1 MILEKNNH
9 FERIILIGMPCS
21 GKSSIGR
28 ALAQHYHLEFLDM
41 DEEIVNTAGM
51 SIKDIFETKGESVF
65 REIETMV
72 AKRLSEEKN
81 VLIATGG
88 GVVTRD
94 NNMQFFKKESSL
106 IIFIHRN
113 FCKLA
118 TTPKCIMDKRPM
130 LRQTSFDKLLNL
142 YKTRLPLYR
151 KYCDIETHND
161 TTKDAALAEMI
172 NAVNKINLERFPNES
187 SEDIDE

>member
-1 MILEKNNH
+1 MIIERNNK

-28 ALAQHYHLEFLDM
+28 ALAQHYRLDFLDM
-41 DEEIVNTAGM
+41 DEEIVKAAGM
-51 SIKDIFETKGESVF
+51 SIQEIFESKGEAAF
-65 REIETMV
+65 REIETQV
-72 AKRLSEEKN
+72 AQKLSETKN

-94 NNMQFFKKESSL
+94 NNMQFFKKDSSL

-113 FCKLA
+113 FYKLV

-130 LRQTSFDKLLNL
+130 LKKTSFDKLLNL
-142 YKTRLPLYR
+142 YKTRLPLYK

-161 TTKDAALAEMI
+161 TTKDDALLEMI
-172 NAVNKINLERFPNES
+172 RAVEKYNLEHTEIENK
-187 SEDIDE
+187 ED